1 MHVSYS
7 WPSDWTKLADFFLE
21 ETHVFFLF
29 KSDFLKI
36 PVAMPGT
43 SASII

>member
-7 WPSDWTKLADFFLE
+7 WAKLAEFFE
-21 ETHVFFLF
+21 ETHEFFLF